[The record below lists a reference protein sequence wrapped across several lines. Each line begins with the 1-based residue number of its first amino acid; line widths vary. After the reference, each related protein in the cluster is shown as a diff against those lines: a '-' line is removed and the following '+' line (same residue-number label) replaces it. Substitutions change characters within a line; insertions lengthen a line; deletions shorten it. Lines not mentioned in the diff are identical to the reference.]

1 MFNYYRSLFVV
12 WITNRSHSSYSS
24 TVLVRTHPR
33 CPPMGPMSGRD
44 VSSSSAAGLWRRRG
58 VGTEQVLSCSVLV
71 SSRNRAIR
79 TYI

>member
-1 MFNYYRSLFVV
+1 MFNYYRGLFVV

-33 CPPMGPMSGRD
+33 CPPMVRAGCLLLG
-44 VSSSSAAGLWRRRG
+44 GLWRRRG

-71 SSRNRAIR
+71 SSRSRAIR